1 MFTRLVVTF
10 CVVSLQESYFKC
22 FSETLSAKNV
32 FVGFVLVRKEVRVL
46 RKAQDVSILGSEISN
61 FGKLQYGD
69 FTTTNQNTAIWL

>member
-10 CVVSLQESYFKC
+10 CVVSLQESYVKC

-32 FVGFVLVRKEVRVL
+32 FVVFVLVRNEVRVL

-69 FTTTNQNTAIWL
+69 FTTSFG